1 MEVTYHLN
9 PGELNE
15 TFLQVM
21 QLLFEH
27 RRVKITVEVEED
39 ETEAIRANPALHE
52 KLMRSLQQA
61 EAGFV
66 KEVK

>member
-15 TFLQVM
+15 TFWQAM